1 MTDGVSTVAY
11 GSVNVGRTLS
21 KSFVIRNNSSS
32 SALSI
37 TGVTIDGTNAANFTV
52 TAPPAGSIAAS
63 GSTTMTVQFSAATTG
78 AKTAALHIASSD
90 SSVGTAFDISLTGT
104 GIIPGPTITNTRTS
118 PNTPTYVDSV
128 WVTAQLAAAPGATI
142 TSAQLTYSDGTQST
156 GTVFAE
162 TMSNVATVGTAGWD
176 GTGAVY
182 PWTVTSS
189 GGDTKQTTAA
199 NHGAG
204 NICGLDFGKGSANPA
219 STMAS
224 TTNAIN
230 ASGTSGYVEFW
241 AATSNLTAGL
251 GWNFQLSTDGTTWNT
266 RLSESAGTNHA
277 LQLYHYNLIAG
288 EQVSTLRMRF
298 QFIGNGTGGPTGP
311 RSQFDDI
318 TVVTTTGAPPVS
330 VTMYDDGLHGDGLA
344 GDGFYGA
351 AIPVQ
356 AAGKTITYNLSV
368 TDSNGS
374 TTTSTTS
381 GSYTVS
387 SVTPPVSFPATAAVV
402 GGGSV
407 TITWPIQSGISYS
420 VQWSSDLIHWFDIP
434 VGQTS
439 SWTDTT
445 AGGVTQRF
453 YRVSR

>member
-1 MTDGVSTVAY
+1 
-11 GSVNVGRTLS
+11 
-21 KSFVIRNNSSS
+21 
-32 SALSI
+32 
-37 TGVTIDGTNAANFTV
+37 
-52 TAPPAGSIAAS
+52 
-63 GSTTMTVQFSAATTG
+63 
-78 AKTAALHIASSD
+78 
-90 SSVGTAFDISLTGT
+90 
-104 GIIPGPTITNTRTS
+104 
-118 PNTPTYVDSV
+118 
-128 WVTAQLAAAPGATI
+128 
-142 TSAQLTYSDGTQST
+142 
-156 GTVFAE
+156 
-162 TMSNVATVGTAGWD
+162 
-176 GTGAVY
+176 
-182 PWTVTSS
+182 
-189 GGDTKQTTAA
+189 
-199 NHGAG
+199 
-204 NICGLDFGKGSANPA
+204 
-219 STMAS
+219 
-224 TTNAIN
+224 
-230 ASGTSGYVEFW
+230 
-241 AATSNLTAGL
+241 
-251 GWNFQLSTDGTTWNT
+251 
-266 RLSESAGTNHA
+266 
-277 LQLYHYNLIAG
+277 
-288 EQVSTLRMRF
+288 
-298 QFIGNGTGGPTGP
+298 
-311 RSQFDDI
+311 
-318 TVVTTTGAPPVS
+318 
-330 VTMYDDGLHGDGLA
+330 LA